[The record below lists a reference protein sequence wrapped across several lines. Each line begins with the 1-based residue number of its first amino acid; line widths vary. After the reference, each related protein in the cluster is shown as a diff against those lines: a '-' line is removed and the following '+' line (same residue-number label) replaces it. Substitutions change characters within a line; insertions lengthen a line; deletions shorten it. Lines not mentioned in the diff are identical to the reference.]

1 MLKPWHF
8 ALNLIVVA
16 GLSACA
22 GSGPTA
28 QRTAAQNAD
37 AARAA
42 ATPFSPIAPEQL
54 LQRRIGSDVVELAYS
69 ARQNAV
75 FVAAP
80 HWEDEKKSRLLRL
93 HPLTLEVTGEVALT
107 GKGFGVAL
115 DDAAGRIYL
124 TQAFNGAISVVDIQA
139 MQLVRQVPMMEK
151 VDFAETF
158 KRLNIPQSR
167 TAPLMPMLQRMGMAV
182 DYPFRLREMVVDRK
196 NERVF
201 APGLGLGL
209 DSTLVVLNTRTLQPE
224 KIIEGF
230 GYNAVGI
237 AIDPARERVF
247 VSNMRGQV
255 FVVDTRTLQITATL
269 EVEADQLLNMVYD
282 PAGNRLI
289 GVDQGIDRDKARLQH
304 LGHAY
309 TRRSAG
315 HRVFVLD
322 ADTGATLANMPS
334 AEVPIGLWFD
344 AARQRLYVANRGGVR
359 VKEGAG
365 ALTVYDTGRYTLL
378 QTLPLPPHPNS
389 LAFDAAGGNLY
400 VSVKNDGEG
409 KDAKQDESV
418 VRISLRAGQ

>member
-1 MLKPWHF
+1 MLNRRHL
-8 ALNLIVVA
+8 ALNLLLAA
-16 GLSACA
+16 GIAAA
-22 GSGPTA
+22 GPAAIA
-28 QRTAAQNAD
+28 QPAATRNATAA
-37 AARAA
+37 
-42 ATPFSPIAPEQL
+42 FSPIEAGQL
-54 LQRRIGSDVVELAYS
+54 LRRQFGTDVVELAYS
-69 ARQNAV
+69 ASQQAL

-80 HWEDEKKSRLLRL
+80 NWEDEKKSRLLRL
-93 HPLTLEVTGEVALT
+93 DPATLAVTGEVALT

-158 KRLNIPQSR
+158 KRLAIPEHR
-167 TAPLMPMLQRMGMAV
+167 TAALLPQLQRMKMAV
-182 DYPFRLREMVVDRK
+182 DYPWRLREMVVDRQ

-209 DSTLVVLNTRTLQPE
+209 DSTLVVLNTRTLQAE

-237 AIDPARERVF
+237 ALDPQRGRVF

-255 FVVDTRTLQITATL
+255 FVVDARTLAITATL

-282 PAGNRLI
+282 PVGNRLI

-304 LGHAY
+304 LGVEY
-309 TRRSAG
+309 QRRSAG

-322 ADTGATLANMPS
+322 ADTGATLANLPS
-334 AEVPIGLWFD
+334 AQVPIGLVFD
-344 AARQRLYVANRGGVR
+344 GARQRLYVANRGGVR

-365 ALTVYDTGRYTLL
+365 ALTVYDMANYVLL
-378 QTLPLPPHPNS
+378 QTLALAPHPNS
-389 LAFDAAGGNLY
+389 LALDAAGGQLF
-400 VSVKNDGEG
+400 VSVKNDENN
-409 KDAKQDESV
+409 KKAKEEESV
-418 VRISLRAGQ
+418 VRIRLRPGQ

>member
-1 MLKPWHF
+1 MLNRRHL
-8 ALNLIVVA
+8 ALNLLLAA
-16 GLSACA
+16 GI
-22 GSGPTA
+22 
-28 QRTAAQNAD
+28 
-37 AARAA
+37 AA
-42 ATPFSPIAPEQL
+42 AGPAAIAPPPATHNAAAFSPIEAGQL
-54 LQRRIGSDVVELAYS
+54 LRRPFGTDLVELAYS
-69 ARQNAV
+69 ARQNAL

-80 HWEDEKKSRLLRL
+80 NWEDETRSRLLRL
-93 HPLTLEVTGEVALT
+93 DPATLAVTGEVALT

-115 DDAAGRIYL
+115 DDTAGRIYL

-158 KRLNIPQSR
+158 QRLAIPAHR
-167 TAPLMPMLQRMGMAV
+167 TATLLPQLQRMKMAV
-182 DYPFRLREMVVDRK
+182 DYPWRLREMVVDTQ

-209 DSTLVVLNTRTLQPE
+209 DSTLVVLNTRNLQAE

-237 AIDPARERVF
+237 ALDARRGRVF

-255 FVVDTRTLQITATL
+255 FVVDARTLQITATL

-304 LGHAY
+304 LGTEY
-309 TRRSAG
+309 QRRSAG

-322 ADTGATLANMPS
+322 ADTGATLANLPS
-334 AEVPIGLWFD
+334 AQVPIGLLFD
-344 AARQRLYVANRGGVR
+344 GARQRLYVANRGGVR
-359 VKEGAG
+359 VKQGTG
-365 ALTVYDTGRYTLL
+365 ALTVYDMANYALL
-378 QTLPLPPHPNS
+378 QTLALAPHPNS
-389 LAFDAAGGNLY
+389 LALDDAGGQLF
-400 VSVKNDGEG
+400 VSVKNDENN
-409 KDAKQDESV
+409 KQARQDESV
-418 VRISLRAGQ
+418 VRIRLRPGQ